1 MKINKGYL
9 LSIVFL
15 CVIFTNLS
23 KAKSNEYTEGYAQA
37 IIDNYFPETST
48 SVHFDHKKKSLKIIV
63 HSDIPVEEEKNLLQN
78 RLDALQFVDTTEI
91 LVKPKAEDKA
101 QPATKRKVSM
111 NEILPNG
118 ALFQA
123 PVADPRWPAFSA
135 AYQYHNNNNYGR
147 SIFGLSFGEN
157 LALYRRQNDS
167 YAWEVGLQAGLFG
180 ALDMGSTPTRLINSD
195 YMVGVNYTYQYKN
208 WGNFFSFYHLSSH
221 VGDEYLISNSSINR
235 INLSYESLNW
245 VTSIQLGQFRPYIGL
260 DYMVH
265 KDPSSIKPFS
275 FTVGVDYEGQE
286 TFIFK
291 TARFIGGLHLH
302 SWQENKY
309 KATTNVRGGIQF
321 ENPVWYG
328 RTLKFLVDYSHG
340 PSRQG
345 QFYVHT
351 QDYIG
356 LMMVV
361 SV

>member
-1 MKINKGYL
+1 MKINKIYL
-9 LSIVFL
+9 TTIVFFCL
-15 CVIFTNLS
+15 VFPSLS
-23 KAKSNEYTEGYAQA
+23 KAKSDEYTEGYVQA
-37 IIDNYFPETST
+37 IVDNYFPETST
-48 SVHFDHKKKSLKIIV
+48 SLHFDHKKSSLKLIIY
-63 HSDIPVEEEKNLLQN
+63 SNIPVEEEKKLLQN
-78 RLDALQFVDTTEI
+78 RLNDLQFVDNIEI
-91 LVKPKAEDKA
+91 FIKPKEEQKT
-101 QPATKRKVSM
+101 PPTKKRKVSL

-123 PVADPRWPAFSA
+123 PIADPRWPAFSA
-135 AYQYHNNNNYGR
+135 AYQYHNTNNYGR

-167 YAWEVGLQAGLFG
+167 YAWEFGLQAGLFG
-180 ALDMGSTPTRLINSD
+180 ALDMGSSPTRLINSD
-195 YMVGVNYTYQYKN
+195 YMVGINYTYQYRN
-208 WGNFFSFYHLSSH
+208 WANFFSFYHLSSH
-221 VGDEYLISNSSINR
+221 VGDEFLISNSSINR
-235 INLSYESLNW
+235 INLSYESVNW
-245 VTSIQLGQFRPYIGL
+245 ITSFQLGQFRPYIGL

-265 KDPSSIKPFS
+265 KDPSYIKPFS
-275 FTVGVDYEGQE
+275 VSAGIDYQGDE

-291 TARFIGGLHLH
+291 TARFIAGAHVH
-302 SWQENKY
+302 SWQENNY
-309 KATTNVRGGIQF
+309 KTTLNLRGGVQF

-351 QDYIG
+351 QNYIG